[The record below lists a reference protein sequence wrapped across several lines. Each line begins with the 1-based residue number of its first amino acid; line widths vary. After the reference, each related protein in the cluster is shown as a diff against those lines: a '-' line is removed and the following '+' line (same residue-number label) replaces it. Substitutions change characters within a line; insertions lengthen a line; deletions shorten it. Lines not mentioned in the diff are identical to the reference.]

1 MMPKKQKQLFKCQT
15 CGFESAKWL
24 GKCPDCDSWDS
35 FQEVVLNT
43 SDNATHQRGLGTSG
57 KTKLES
63 QQLKTVLAES
73 LTNKTTHY
81 PFASDLLNGFW
92 NKGLTAGSFTLLAG
106 EPGLGKSTLAL
117 QLLRSLAVSQDQ
129 ALYISAEESLT
140 ELAKRAHR
148 LGISEDLQLIH
159 SNNFGEIKKYLIE
172 HRPQVVIL
180 DSVQTIY
187 IPEIPSAPGSITQV
201 STIASEFLELTK
213 TLNIAVIM
221 IGHVNKEGQV
231 AGPKTLEHLVDS
243 VLMIERTE
251 LSSIRSLSFNKHRY
265 GSTDQQLLMRME
277 ESGLQILTDPSLA
290 FLENMETDVG
300 VCYGLALEKQLP
312 MVTEIQ
318 TLISEP
324 KQQQG
329 FGRREAIGMPTSKLH
344 TILAICEKYLNLDL
358 GFRDVY
364 LKLSGLPKKFT
375 DDSLELPIL
384 LAILSSYYR
393 KPVDQLLKLK
403 GSKHLFSG
411 RVTLNGSLRKA
422 TSNELR
428 ESTAKKL
435 KFGYNQGI
443 KMGKVENISAS

>member
-1 MMPKKQKQLFKCQT
+1 MPKKPKQLYKCRE

-24 GKCPDCDSWDS
+24 GKCPECESWDS
-35 FQEVVLNT
+35 FDELKIDQ
-43 SDNATHQRGLGTSG
+43 SDNALHARGLSSN
-57 KTKLES
+57 KTKSKLES
-63 QQLKTVLAES
+63 QRLKTILQENLAR
-73 LTNKTTHY
+73 TDTHY
-81 PFASDLLNGFW
+81 GFASKLLNTFW

-117 QLLRSLAVSQDQ
+117 QLLRSLKLDSDQ
-129 ALYISAEESLT
+129 TLYVSAEESLT
-140 ELAKRAHR
+140 ELAKRASR
-148 LGISEDLQLIH
+148 LGISDDFQLIH
-159 SNNFGEIKKYLIE
+159 SNNFGQIKSYLIDNTP
-172 HRPQVVIL
+172 RVVIL

-187 IPEIPSAPGSITQV
+187 IPELPSAPGSITQV

-251 LSSIRSLSFNKHRY
+251 LVSIRSLSFSKHRY

-290 FLENMETDVG
+290 FLENMETDIG
-300 VCYGLALEKQLP
+300 VCYGLAMEKQLP
-312 MVTEIQ
+312 MVTEVQ
-318 TLISEP
+318 SLISEP
-324 KQQQG
+324 KNGQG

-344 TILAICEKYLNLDL
+344 TLLAILEKYLGMDL

-364 LKLSGLPKKFT
+364 IKLSGLPKKFT

-384 LAILSSYYR
+384 LAIMSSYYG
-393 KPVDQLLKLK
+393 KPVDGLLKLQ

-422 TSNELR
+422 TSDEVR
-428 ESTAKKL
+428 SSTADKL
-435 KFGYNQGI
+435 GFGYNQGV
-443 KMGKVENISAS
+443 KMGKLSGVLR